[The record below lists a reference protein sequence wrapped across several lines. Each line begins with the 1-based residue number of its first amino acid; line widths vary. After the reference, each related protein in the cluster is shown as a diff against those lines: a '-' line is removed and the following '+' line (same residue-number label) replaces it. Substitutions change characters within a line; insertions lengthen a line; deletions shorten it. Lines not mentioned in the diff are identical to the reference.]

1 MTSRDPRSKKPL
13 PHCLASVISALNEEA
28 AATLYAGV
36 DGVGEDEDLA
46 RCALGAG
53 RMLRAPTMFEDVVN
67 VDANIGS
74 NG

>member
-1 MTSRDPRSKKPL
+1 MPESLRS
-13 PHCLASVISALNEEA
+13 
-28 AATLYAGV
+28 GQ
-36 DGVGEDEDLA
+36 DEDLA
-46 RCALGAG
+46 WCAVGAG